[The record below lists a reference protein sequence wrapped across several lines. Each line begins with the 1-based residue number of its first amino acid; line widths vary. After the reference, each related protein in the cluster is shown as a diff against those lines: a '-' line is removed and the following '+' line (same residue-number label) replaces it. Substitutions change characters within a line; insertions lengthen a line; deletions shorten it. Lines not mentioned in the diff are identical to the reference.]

1 MKRVLAISM
10 VTLLVVGVIV
20 AVVLLAYCD
29 IIGLRDAIEIIVLIV
44 LVSATFWYAFSTNH
58 IAEISRRSLQLA
70 LDAEKNAVVPIIKS
84 SRDSTSVSQLSGQ
97 RAEVHFTNIG
107 RGPALNIRAWLTCE
121 TAGSETNE
129 RTAIKSADVIGVGE
143 AGRFTWE
150 QGSDT
155 VWFPPSSNNFDVVI
169 EYSDIYCR
177 HFASRFSITNQH
189 EHVFSFGWLSAR
201 SYPL

>member
-10 VTLLVVGVIV
+10 AILIIVGAIV
-20 AVVLLAYCD
+20 AAGLLAYCD

-44 LVSATFWYAFSTNH
+44 LVSATLWYAFSTNH

-70 LDAEKNAVVPIIKS
+70 LDAEKNAVLPIIKL
-84 SRDSTSVSQLSGQ
+84 SRDSTSVSQSGGE
-97 RAEVHFTNIG
+97 RAEVHFTNVG
-107 RGPALNIRAWLTCE
+107 RGPALNIRAWLTCQ
-121 TAGSETNE
+121 TTGSETNE
-129 RTAIKSADVIGVGE
+129 RTAIKFADVIGVGE
-143 AGRFTWE
+143 AGRFAWE
-150 QGSDT
+150 QGPDT
-155 VWFPPSSNNFDVVI
+155 TWFPPSPNNFDVVI

-177 HFASRFSITNQH
+177 HFASRFSISNQH